1 MNKKDHTYTLTMTQE
16 QALTVSKACEFYAR
30 VMMGQFNEIAFE
42 TMMPHMSRT
51 DFCER
56 RDYMETLLHQ
66 ARKCAFPDLTGPG
79 HSYGVGHTVSS
90 DRAWEAY
97 QVLRHAIAWTNKPEG
112 GSTVDFHPPMCFSGD
127 KSMPQVLVDGKEVKC
142 R

>member
-1 MNKKDHTYTLTMTQE
+1 MNKKDHTYTLTMTQD

-42 TMMPHMSRT
+42 TMLQNLKQP
-51 DFCER
+51 DFCTR
-56 RDYMETLLHQ
+56 RNAMEHLLYQ
-66 ARKCAFPDLTGPG
+66 ARKYAFPDLTGPG
-79 HSYGVGHTVSS
+79 HSYGVGHSISS

-97 QVLRHAIAWTNKPEG
+97 QVIRHAIAWTNNPEG

-127 KSMPQVLVDGKEVKC
+127 KTMPKVLVDGKEVKC

>member
-1 MNKKDHTYTLTMTQE
+1 MKQSPHTYTLTMTQD
-16 QALTVSKACEFYAR
+16 QALIVSKACEFYAR
-30 VMMGQFNEIAFE
+30 VMMGQFNEIVFE
-42 TMMPHMSRT
+42 TMMPHTSRP

-56 RDYMETLLHQ
+56 RDHMEALLHQ

-79 HSYGVGHTVSS
+79 HSYGVGHSVSS

-127 KSMPQVLVDGKEVKC
+127 KAMPQVLVDGKKVVS

>member
-1 MNKKDHTYTLTMTQE
+1 MKQSPHTYTLTMTQD

-42 TMMPHMSRT
+42 TMMPHTSHP
-51 DFCER
+51 DFCTR
-56 RDYMETLLHQ
+56 RNAMEHLLHQ
-66 ARKCAFPDLTGPG
+66 ARKYAFPELTGPG
-79 HSYGVGHTVSS
+79 HSYGVGHSVSS

-97 QVLRHAIAWTNKPEG
+97 QVLRHAIAWTNNPEG

-127 KSMPQVLVDGKEVKC
+127 KTMPKVLVDGKEVKC

>member
-1 MNKKDHTYTLTMTQE
+1 MKQSHHTYTLIMTQD

-42 TMMPHMSRT
+42 TMMPHTSRP

-56 RDYMETLLHQ
+56 RDQMQNLLYH

-79 HSYGVGHTVSS
+79 HSYGVGHSVSS

-127 KSMPQVLVDGKEVKC
+127 KAMPQVLVDGKGVKC